1 LCRYSVA
8 VNSSW
13 TKGHIAA
20 LWGREPAVVYPPCDT
35 AALREMP
42 LARGVGGGGS
52 DSGGAETGAK
62 SGKGAKGKGTSA
74 GVGGGDGAAAYV
86 LSVGQFR
93 PEKDHP
99 LQLRAWAAVKKSAA
113 AAEAEATSKM
123 KTKTK
128 AGAAAAAARAMR
140 VLAARLKIVGG
151 CRGAADQARLAG
163 LRALATE
170 LGVDDSVVG
179 GLYKLNAVAPY
190 VESAWFGDSTLA
202 PIT

>member
-1 LCRYSVA
+1 VA

-42 LARGVGGGGS
+42 L
-52 DSGGAETGAK
+52 AK